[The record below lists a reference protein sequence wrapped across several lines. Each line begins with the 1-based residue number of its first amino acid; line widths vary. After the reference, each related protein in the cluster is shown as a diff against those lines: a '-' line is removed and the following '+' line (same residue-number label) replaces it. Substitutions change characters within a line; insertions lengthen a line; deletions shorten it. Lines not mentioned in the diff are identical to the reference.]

1 MNKQASFL
9 SLLTIPSLLLF
20 SPSMSIA
27 STNAEVEVRQSQ
39 PNQLSQVPKSPIY
52 SKQILRSIVR
62 TLIYQG
68 EWKQALD
75 IMESQKIDEGWPAEV
90 LILYSQITAAGELD
104 LALQLAQSIQDEDLR
119 NLILNQIALSFVKV
133 GKAEVAWQII
143 QPLPKEDT
151 AQVMIAVAE
160 AFAVQGDTE
169 RILQIAQSIDDRQE
183 QAVALS
189 LAGNLEEALQ
199 LAENLEFWKKTKTLG
214 SIAGALTKAGKFDQ
228 ALELANSLPKNASQG
243 FVLSEIVI
251 ALIELEQ
258 WEQALQVA
266 ALIENDYTQEDA
278 ATGVPTGITI
288 WVSSYEA
295 LSRIANALTKAEKPE
310 QALQVVQSMD
320 DDSGIYRE
328 TAWENIAVEFTR
340 AGKLTKALEV
350 ARSTK
355 IEYDDSQVAIA
366 LAKAGKT
373 NQAMEIAQYLE
384 EQDKKADILS
394 IVAAELTRLGKLDQA
409 VQIAQSIE
417 DEEEQK
423 RLLANIARVLAE
435 EGKVQQGLQ
444 LAKKVP
450 EAQRVYI
457 LGGTA
462 NGLVTSDF
470 DRAVNILQS
479 LENEENKSLFAEAMA
494 TNLAIDGQVDRALK
508 LAAMMSNT
516 P

>member
-1 MNKQASFL
+1 M
-9 SLLTIPSLLLF
+9 
-20 SPSMSIA
+20 
-27 STNAEVEVRQSQ
+27 
-39 PNQLSQVPKSPIY
+39 
-52 SKQILRSIVR
+52 
-62 TLIYQG
+62 
-68 EWKQALD
+68 
-75 IMESQKIDEGWPAEV
+75 
-90 LILYSQITAAGELD
+90 
-104 LALQLAQSIQDEDLR
+104 
-119 NLILNQIALSFVKV
+119 
-133 GKAEVAWQII
+133 
-143 QPLPKEDT
+143 
-151 AQVMIAVAE
+151 
-160 AFAVQGDTE
+160 
-169 RILQIAQSIDDRQE
+169 
-183 QAVALS
+183 
-189 LAGNLEEALQ
+189 
-199 LAENLEFWKKTKTLG
+199 
-214 SIAGALTKAGKFDQ
+214 
-228 ALELANSLPKNASQG
+228 
-243 FVLSEIVI
+243 
-251 ALIELEQ
+251 
-258 WEQALQVA
+258 
-266 ALIENDYTQEDA
+266 
-278 ATGVPTGITI
+278 
-288 WVSSYEA
+288 
-295 LSRIANALTKAEKPE
+295 
-310 QALQVVQSMD
+310 
-320 DDSGIYRE
+320 DDSGLYRE
-328 TAWENIAVEFTR
+328 AALKNIAVGFAE